1 MKSVLNYVTYQ
12 TFPAKTANSLQTITN
27 IKYLIRNG
35 IEVNLYFPMRED
47 SSSDSLT
54 EIQNFYQINESFKIY
69 GSSKSEENLLL
80 APQVVISSYSSF
92 GVDEV

>member
-35 IEVNLYFPMRED
+35 IKVNLYFPMRED

-54 EIQNFYQINESFKIY
+54 EIQKFYQINESFKVD
-69 GSSKSEENLLL
+69 SNLFN
-80 APQVVISSYSSF
+80 SYK
-92 GVDEV
+92 